1 MNVYCLQ
8 FDSEWNEKERNFE
21 SVSSMLNE
29 HSIEERSLIVLPEMF
44 ATGFSLNPGLTTF
57 NEPGKTEI
65 FLSKLALERKS
76 WVIGGMCQPSNVKDM
91 AYNTAVTF
99 NPLGEKISLYKKIH
113 LIPVLNETKYHLP
126 GKSIE
131 SITIDAFQVTP
142 AIWYDLRFPELFRLG
157 VKAGATLFVVLGCW
171 PKSRIE
177 HWVTLLKA
185 RAIEN
190 QAYLVGV
197 NRIGKDK
204 EMEYG
209 GKSMIICPKGEILAG
224 DNEDHGVIEAAINQ
238 TYVRKW
244 RNAVPADMELS
255 NGAN

>member
-8 FDSEWNEKERNFE
+8 FDSEWNEKECNFE

-44 ATGFSLNPGLTTF
+44 ATGFSLNPSLTTL
-57 NEPGKTEI
+57 NEPEKTEL
-65 FLSKLALERKS
+65 FLSELALEKNS
-76 WVIGGMCQPSNVKDM
+76 WVIGGMCQKSEIKDK

-99 NPLGEKISLYKKIH
+99 NPLGKRISIYKKIH

-126 GKSIE
+126 GQSIE

-142 AIWYDLRFPELFRLG
+142 AICYDLRFPEIFRLG
-157 VKAGATLFVVLGCW
+157 VKSGTDLFVVLGCW

-190 QAYLVGV
+190 QSYLIGV
-197 NRIGKDK
+197 NRIGSDK
-204 EMEYG
+204 KIKYG
-209 GKSMIICPKGEILAG
+209 GRSMIISPTGEVLAG
-224 DNEDHGVIEAAINQ
+224 DNEDDGVIQATINKSNVKNWREAFPAVMEFKNGIN
-238 TYVRKW
+238 
-244 RNAVPADMELS
+244 
-255 NGAN
+255 